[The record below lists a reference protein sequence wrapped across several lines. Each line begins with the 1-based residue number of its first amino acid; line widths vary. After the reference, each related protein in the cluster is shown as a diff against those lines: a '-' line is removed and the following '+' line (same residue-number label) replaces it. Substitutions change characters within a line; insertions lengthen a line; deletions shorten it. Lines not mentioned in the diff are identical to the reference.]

1 MRRRLLAVIAALALS
16 GLPGPAEP
24 SEAGPSSFL
33 SRSGMPL
40 ASSTAAG
47 GGTSALRPSPTDRIN
62 LDNDGK
68 AGLLR
73 VLIGGRE
80 AFVYQ
85 YGAGL
90 DLPHYWPL
98 ATPGGRNLLV
108 QQTEPYPHH
117 RSFWFADT
125 VRRPGGRE
133 ASFYNALYSGVE
145 QPTDPKTYKPPFRD
159 RIRHVRFTR
168 LEAAGSRA
176 EIEAE
181 LSWEMDGGTALLQE
195 TRRLIVHALGGGEY
209 LMDLEFVLAPVG
221 GEVEF
226 RSDDVHYAW
235 PYLRLQTRWSGEGGG
250 KLVSDSGAAGQEAT
264 NLQSAKWMDYSHT
277 VESETAGV
285 AVFQHPD
292 GFDHR
297 WLTREYGCF
306 GPRRPDALSGKP
318 FILAPGMTLRQ
329 RVGVL
334 VHSGDVKAG
343 RVAERYKS
351 YLDGRWK

>member
-1 MRRRLLAVIAALALS
+1 MSRRQLAVIAAWILAAVF
-16 GLPGPAEP
+16 GP
-24 SEAGPSSFL
+24 SEP
-33 SRSGMPL
+33 P
-40 ASSTAAG
+40 AAG
-47 GGTSALRPSPTDRIN
+47 SPLLPESEGLRASPVAATTEAPPAPRFSADRIR
-62 LDNDGK
+62 LENDEK
-68 AGLLR
+68 AGRLR

-85 YGAGL
+85 YGADL

-108 QQTEPYPHH
+108 QRTEPYPHH

-133 ASFYNALYSGVE
+133 ASFYNAYYSGVE
-145 QPTDPKTYKPPFRD
+145 QPTEPKTYKPPFRD

-168 LEAAGSRA
+168 LDAAGSRA

-181 LSWEMDGGTALLQE
+181 LLWEMDGETALLRE
-195 TRRLIVHALGGGEY
+195 IRRLVVLALGGGEY
-209 LMDLEFVLAPVG
+209 LMDMEFILTPVD

-226 RSDDVHYAW
+226 RSDEVHYAW
-235 PYLRLQTRWSGEGGG
+235 PYLRLQTRWSGESGGRI
-250 KLVSDSGAAGQEAT
+250 VSDGGAAGQEAT
-264 NLQSAKWMDYSHT
+264 NLQAARWIDYSHA
-277 VESETAGV
+277 VEGETAGV
-285 AVFQHPD
+285 AIFQYPD

-318 FILAPGMTLRQ
+318 FTLAPGMALRQ

-334 VHSGDVKAG
+334 VHSGDVKTG
-343 RVAERYKS
+343 RVAERYAAFRAGA
-351 YLDGRWK
+351 GR

>member
-1 MRRRLLAVIAALALS
+1 MRRRQIAVIAAWALAAVFGSSEPSAVVSALPPESGSSEASPFAATTEVPPALS
-16 GLPGPAEP
+16 V
-24 SEAGPSSFL
+24 
-33 SRSGMPL
+33 
-40 ASSTAAG
+40 
-47 GGTSALRPSPTDRIN
+47 SADRIR
-62 LDNDGK
+62 LEDDAQ
-68 AGLLR
+68 AGRLR
-73 VLIGGRE
+73 VLIGGKE

-85 YGAGL
+85 YGADL

-108 QQTEPYPHH
+108 QRTEPYPHH

-133 ASFYNALYSGVE
+133 ASFYNAYYSGVE
-145 QPTDPKTYKPPFRD
+145 QPTEPKTYKPPFRD
-159 RIRHVRFTR
+159 RIRHVRFSR
-168 LEAAGSRA
+168 LDAAGNRA

-181 LSWEMDGGTALLQE
+181 LLWEMDGGTALLRE
-195 TRRLIVHALGGGEY
+195 ERRLVVRALGGGEY
-209 LMDLEFVLAPVG
+209 LMDLEFVLTPIG

-250 KLVSDSGAAGQEAT
+250 RIVSDGGAAGQEAT
-264 NLQSAKWMDYSHT
+264 NLQSAVWVDYSNT
-277 VESETAGV
+277 VEGETAGV
-285 AVFQHPD
+285 AVFQAPD

-318 FILAPGMTLRQ
+318 FTLATGMSIRQ

-334 VHSGDVKAG
+334 VHSGDVKTG
-343 RVAERYKS
+343 RVAERYAAFRAGA
-351 YLDGRWK
+351 GR